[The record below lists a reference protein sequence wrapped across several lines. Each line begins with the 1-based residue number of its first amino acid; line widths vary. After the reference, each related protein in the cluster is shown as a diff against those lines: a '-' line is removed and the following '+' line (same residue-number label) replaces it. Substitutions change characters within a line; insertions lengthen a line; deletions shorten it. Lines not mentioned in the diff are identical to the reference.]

1 MFMSHLPRSVLA
13 LLALAWASVLV
24 LPWYWLSSFDATSLN
39 GSLAAFW
46 LVAHGKSV
54 WLAGLLL
61 PLFTL
66 SLVLLPR
73 LSQRQIAWLLSLG
86 GLLALVMLLGQGF
99 AIGLRGWDWPWVG
112 QIVGTQVFGAIPIQ
126 QGLGFGGYAYLL
138 AALMLMSQG
147 LARFGLCRGDAFIV
161 SSITLSFGL
170 ITLFVFFPVS
180 RVLIQS
186 VLVPDGPGGGTTW
199 AFAAALHK
207 LDDPSIWGL
216 ACLSSTRNCGVVWN
230 TLFLGVV
237 VGAGSTLLG
246 LAFALIAGR
255 SQWPFKP
262 VIRLL
267 SVLPIITPPFVIGLA
282 LILLFGRS
290 GFFTGLL
297 SEWFDIPRSRWIYG
311 IYGVTLAQLLAFTP
325 IAFMILLGVVQG
337 ISPSMEEAA
346 QTLRADRWTT
356 FRTITLPLLR
366 PGLANAFLVGFV
378 ESLADFGNPLVLG
391 GNFDVLSTKIFF
403 AVVGS
408 AVDESRAALL
418 ALILLVMTLAAFWV
432 QNVWIGKKNY
442 TTLTGKG
449 DSGLAAILP
458 AGVSWSCALF
468 VIPWSL
474 FMLCVYGIIVVG
486 GFVVSL
492 GRDYTPTLKHF
503 ETAFKITPSDFGMQF
518 SGSAWNSFFATLE
531 VAAISTPFTA
541 ALGLLIG
548 YLLSRQKFSG
558 KSVFEFCTMLSFAI
572 PGTVIGVSYILAFNV
587 PPFEMTG
594 TGMIL
599 VICFVFRNIPVGI
612 RATMATLSQVDPS
625 LDEASLTLGASSL
638 TTLRRVILPLLRPA
652 IITALVYSFVRTM
665 TSVSAIIFLVSAK
678 YNMAT
683 TYIVGRV
690 EAGEYGVAIAY
701 SCVLIAL
708 MLAMII
714 LIQLFVGDRAL
725 GRRKAS

>member
-1 MFMSHLPRSVLA
+1 MVT
-13 LLALAWASVLV
+13 AWASVLL
-24 LPWYWLSSFDATSLN
+24 LPWYWLNVIDIHLLD
-39 GSLAAFW
+39 GSLSLLQLVSAGKNAW
-46 LVAHGKSV
+46 LS
-54 WLAGLLL
+54 LLL
-61 PLFTL
+61 VPLTLLTL
-66 SLVLLPR
+66 SLWPTLT
-73 LSQRQIAWLLSLG
+73 QRQTALFVIVGAVF
-86 GLLALVMLLGQGF
+86 ALVLCLCQGF
-99 AIGLRGWDWPWVG
+99 AIGLKGWNWAWLQALLG
-112 QIVGTQVFGAIPIQ
+112 GAPTQ
-126 QGLGFGGYAYLL
+126 QGLGFGGYLYLL
-138 AALMLMSQG
+138 AALVLFAQG
-147 LARFGLCRGDAFIV
+147 LALSGLCRGDAFIAA
-161 SSITLSFGL
+161 SITLSLGL
-170 ITLFVFFPVS
+170 IVLFVFFPVS

-186 VLVPDGPGGGTTW
+186 VLLPDGSW
-199 AFAAALHK
+199 AFAAALEK
-207 LDDPSIWGL
+207 LNDASIWGL
-216 ACLSSTRNCGVVWN
+216 SCLQGGRQCGVVWN
-230 TLFLGVV
+230 SLFLAVV

-246 LAFALIAGR
+246 LAFALIAAR
-255 SQWPFKP
+255 THWPFKP
-262 VIRLL
+262 LVRLL

-297 SEWFDIPRSRWIYG
+297 SDWFDIPRSRWIYG
-311 IYGVTLAQLLAFTP
+311 FYGVTLAQLLAFTP

-346 QTLRADRWTT
+346 QTLRANRITV
-356 FRTITLPLLR
+356 FKTITFPLLR

-418 ALILLVMTLAAFWV
+418 ALLLLVMTLCAFWA
-432 QNVWIGKKNY
+432 QNEWIGKKNY
-442 TTLTGKG
+442 TTLSGKG
-449 DSGLAAILP
+449 DSGLPALLP
-458 AGVSWSCALF
+458 TGISWLCGLF
-468 VIPWSL
+468 VVPWSL
-474 FMLCVYGIIVVG
+474 FMLCIYGIILIG

-492 GRDYTPTLKHF
+492 GRDYTPTMRHF
-503 ETAFKITPSDFGMQF
+503 ETAFKISNSDFGWQF

-541 ALGLLIG
+541 ALGVLIG
-548 YLLSRQKFSG
+548 YLLSRQKFAG
-558 KSVFEFCTMLSFAI
+558 KSAFEFATMLSFAI

-612 RATMATLSQVDPS
+612 RATLATLSQVDKS
-625 LDEASLTLGASSL
+625 LDEASLTLGARSL
-638 TTLRRVILPLLRPA
+638 TTLRRVIMPLLRPA
-652 IITALVYSFVRTM
+652 VVTALVYSFVRTM

-690 EAGEYGVAIAY
+690 EAGEYGIAIAY

-708 MLAMII
+708 MLAMIVG
-714 LIQLFVGDRAL
+714 IQIFVGERKL
-725 GRRKAS
+725 GRRKGA

>member
-1 MFMSHLPRSVLA
+1 MLMSHLPRSVIA
-13 LLALAWASVLV
+13 WLALAWASVLV
-24 LPWYWLSSFDATSLN
+24 VPWYWLASVDHTAVNGTLSALSLMAQ
-39 GSLAAFW
+39 GQSL
-46 LVAHGKSV
+46 

-61 PLFTL
+61 PLALL
-66 SLVLLPR
+66 SLVLWSG
-73 LSQRQIAWLLSLG
+73 LSQRQTALVLVLG
-86 GLLALVMLLGQGF
+86 GLLALVTVLCQGF
-99 AIGLRGWDWPWVG
+99 AIGLKGWDWPWLGRLVG
-112 QIVGTQVFGAIPIQ
+112 PQAFGANPVQ

-138 AALMLMSQG
+138 AALMLLSQG

-186 VLVPDGPGGGTTW
+186 VLVPDGTSGGTMW
-199 AFAAALHK
+199 AFGAALHK

-216 ACLSSTRNCGVVWN
+216 ACLSSARNCGVVWN

-255 SQWPFKP
+255 STWPFKP

-267 SVLPIITPPFVIGLA
+267 SVLPIITPPFVLGLA
-282 LILLFGRS
+282 LILLLGRS

-297 SEWFDIPRSRWIYG
+297 SDWFDIPRSRWIYG
-311 IYGVTLAQLLAFTP
+311 IYGVALAQLLAFTP

-346 QTLRADRWTT
+346 QTLRANRWTT
-356 FRTITLPLLR
+356 FRTITFPLLR

-442 TTLTGKG
+442 TTLSGKG
-449 DSGLAAILP
+449 DSGLPAVLP

-474 FMLCVYGIIVVG
+474 FMLCVYGIILVG

-548 YLLSRQKFSG
+548 YLLSRQKFAG

-625 LDEASLTLGASSL
+625 LDEASLTLGASSM

-714 LIQLFVGDRAL
+714 AIQLFVGDRSL